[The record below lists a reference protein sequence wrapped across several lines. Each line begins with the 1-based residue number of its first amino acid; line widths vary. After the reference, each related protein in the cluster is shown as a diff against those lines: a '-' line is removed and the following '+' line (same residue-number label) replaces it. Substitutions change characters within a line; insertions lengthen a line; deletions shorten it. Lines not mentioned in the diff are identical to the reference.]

1 MRIQKPTGSGGRPSK
16 GQDSVLW
23 DEDRTPRRPSRQE
36 AQSTTLAGRYELLSP
51 VRLGKKQDDGEAFLD
66 GVSWCLERWA
76 CRVGSDDDGGSGIGN
91 SGGGGGGGRSGG
103 RCRIGGRRLVGRCRP
118 RTLGLGESRRVA
130 EGRRWEEVLD
140 DCVSYGMYGGPRG
153 KHTNHALG
161 RTRRLPG
168 APRFDGVL

>member
-1 MRIQKPTGSGGRPSK
+1 M
-16 GQDSVLW
+16 
-23 DEDRTPRRPSRQE
+23 
-36 AQSTTLAGRYELLSP
+36 LSP

-66 GVSWCLERWA
+66 DVSWCLECWPA
-76 CRVGSDDDGGSGIGN
+76 GLVVVMVVVVLVLAVVVAEVEEEAGQ
-91 SGGGGGGGRSGG
+91 
-103 RCRIGGRRLVGRCRP
+103 GGRRLVGSCRP

-153 KHTNHALG
+153 KHTNHASG

>member
-1 MRIQKPTGSGGRPSK
+1 M
-16 GQDSVLW
+16 
-23 DEDRTPRRPSRQE
+23 
-36 AQSTTLAGRYELLSP
+36 LSP

-66 GVSWCLERWA
+66 GVPWCLVCWP
-76 CRVGSDDDGGSGIGN
+76 VVLVVVMVVVVLVSS
-91 SGGGGGGGRSGG
+91 GGGGRSGG
-103 RCRIGGRRLVGRCRP
+103 RGRIGGRRLVGSCRP